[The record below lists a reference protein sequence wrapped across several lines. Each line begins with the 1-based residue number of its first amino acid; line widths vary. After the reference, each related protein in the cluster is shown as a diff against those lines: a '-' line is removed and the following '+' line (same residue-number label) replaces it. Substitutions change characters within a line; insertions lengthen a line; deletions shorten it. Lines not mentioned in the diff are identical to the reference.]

1 MDDEDENGDSTD
13 PTEPRVFDSVVSNLR
28 KTYPKVKMQDI
39 NTSFRFICSFHLI
52 NERGLKIEVKESP
65 GAEGEGRPEEGNN
78 KVGDFR
84 ALR

>member
-1 MDDEDENGDSTD
+1 
-13 PTEPRVFDSVVSNLR
+13 
-28 KTYPKVKMQDI
+28 MQDI

-78 KVGDFR
+78 KAGDF
-84 ALR
+84 